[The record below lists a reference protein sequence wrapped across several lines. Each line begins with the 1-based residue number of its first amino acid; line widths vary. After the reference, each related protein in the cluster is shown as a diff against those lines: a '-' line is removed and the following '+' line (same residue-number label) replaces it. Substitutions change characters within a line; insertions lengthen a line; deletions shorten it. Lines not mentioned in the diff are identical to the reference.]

1 MIRLIND
8 WFHNTF
14 YQLVIVY
21 LALLW
26 SGLIWMTFAFF
37 IDPRTGM
44 KVYKRITPNHSF
56 RKYLRP
62 IFTGSTAAYKLWHKG
77 VNQMIWIYSRRFR
90 NGLILAQY
98 EGGDLVTLVQNWHKS
113 MLPTTMTTLFQFLHS
128 DTRKGRFLRYLINKD
143 ILEMMLSVHCCTRST
158 WPHTI
163 TVILQRSPH
172 QYTVEFWYNAV
183 QYIMILH
190 TALQWQLLNT
200 NPTFS
205 SREKPH
211 ISPSWTSYE
220 LCVVEIWDKF
230 SRDITT
236 SHCTT
241 TWASYQIHK
250 IAGYAC
256 AGNAGNVFPRHRFK
270 RKPLV
275 SDPGMHH
282 GTCVTHVPWCMS
294 GSLTCGDG
302 ENVPGIP
309 GACAPAI
316 LRIWQEAHGTESIY
330 WHRRMCL
337 LRSF

>member
-1 MIRLIND
+1 
-8 WFHNTF
+8 
-14 YQLVIVY
+14 
-21 LALLW
+21 
-26 SGLIWMTFAFF
+26 
-37 IDPRTGM
+37 M

-77 VNQMIWIYSRRFR
+77 VNQMIWIYSRKFR
-90 NGLILAQY
+90 YVLILAQY

-220 LCVVEIWDKF
+220 LCVVEMWDKF
-230 SRDITT
+230 SRDMTT

-241 TWASYQIHK
+241 TW
-250 IAGYAC
+250 
-256 AGNAGNVFPRHRFK
+256 HREHILAQAYVSAKELLNYFDGLVQHCSNSSALAMELLQSCTKLSICELWFK
-270 RKPLV
+270 LYCIV
-275 SDPGMHH
+275 
-282 GTCVTHVPWCMS
+282 
-294 GSLTCGDG
+294 
-302 ENVPGIP
+302 
-309 GACAPAI
+309 
-316 LRIWQEAHGTESIY
+316 
-330 WHRRMCL
+330 
-337 LRSF
+337 